1 MAKTRRKKLR
11 TFNFDE
17 FKKEFYTKNTKK
29 NTRKKSRLY
38 ELGVR
43 MARESLAGSEAEMTS
58 RVRQEVPQAN

>member
-1 MAKTRRKKLR
+1 MAKTKRKKLR

-17 FKKEFYTKNTKK
+17 FKKEFYTKNTTK

-43 MARESLAGSEAEMTS
+43 MARESLSGSEAEMTS
-58 RVRQEVPQAN
+58 